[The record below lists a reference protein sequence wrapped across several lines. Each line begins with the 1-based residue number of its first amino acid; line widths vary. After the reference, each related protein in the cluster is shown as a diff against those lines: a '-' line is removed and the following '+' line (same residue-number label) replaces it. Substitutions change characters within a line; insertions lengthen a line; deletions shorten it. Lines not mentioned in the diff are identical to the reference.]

1 VRRPTHPI
9 PQRFQTERLV
19 LVAPRRGD
27 GQEVSQA
34 VRESFRDLHRWMPW
48 AKQRPT
54 MEETESFCRKAAR
67 DIAARQEFPFLL
79 RLRNGDVLVGAAGL
93 VRGDWSVPK
102 FEIGYWLRT
111 KFIGH
116 GYATEAAKALTRFAR
131 RHLCVRRLEIR
142 IDPRNAR
149 SAAVARRAGF
159 ILEAALCQDA
169 RDNRGRLRDTQVF
182 VKLF

>member
-1 VRRPTHPI
+1 MRPPTLPI
-9 PQRFQTERLV
+9 PQRLQTGRLV

-27 GQEVSQA
+27 GQEVNQA
-34 VRESFRDLHRWMPW
+34 VRESFRELHRWMPW

-67 DIAARQEFPFLL
+67 DISARQEFSFLL
-79 RLRNGDVLVGAAGL
+79 RLRDGGVLVGAGGL

-116 GYATEAAKALTRFAR
+116 GFATEAAKVLTAFAR
-131 RHLCVRRLEIR
+131 RHLRVRRLEIR
-142 IDPRNAR
+142 IDPRNTR

-159 ILEAALCQDA
+159 KLEAILRQDA